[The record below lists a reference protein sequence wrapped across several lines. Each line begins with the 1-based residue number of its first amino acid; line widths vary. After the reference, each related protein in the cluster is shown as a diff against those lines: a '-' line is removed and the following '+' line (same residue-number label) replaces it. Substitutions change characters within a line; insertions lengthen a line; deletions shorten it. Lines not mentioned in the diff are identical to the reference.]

1 MKNQIIIVSL
11 VIGAGIGLTA
21 CGNPFAAGDAQKAQT
36 PVAKHAAAPTSI
48 SQQYGLVDV
57 HYTSGQINEIKNIAK
72 AQGVKTPFLP
82 TKMGGPSGVYRLLSA
97 TGKNH
102 VLALSFNDMTVFSAN
117 YFDDLTN
124 WFKAVD
130 QRTSWV
136 AQQKVKLAN
145 GTEAQW
151 WQVNYS
157 KGAMVQFL
165 AITQGNTW
173 IALEPNPAHP
183 LESFEQAVANYLVP
197 LANIKP
203 VSLSAVPAPTS
214 KPSIPAWFLHD
225 IQLTEQVNPTVG
237 ANYILNYG
245 ETNVYTSL
253 PQMNQVWYG
262 ALSNYGKNL
271 AFGYS
276 WAGVSQQVKSNVTP
290 PLLSINVM
298 EQTKQGGTTIG
309 VLVPAKCTGI
319 GNGDFVAFANGQAII
334 ATNKSGEVYYSVYP
348 IKGVSVPSN

>member
-1 MKNQIIIVSL
+1 MKNQIIIVLL

-21 CGNPFAAGDAQKAQT
+21 CGNSFAAGDAQKAQT
-36 PVAKHAAAPTSI
+36 PVAKHAA
-48 SQQYGLVDV
+48 
-57 HYTSGQINEIKNIAK
+57 
-72 AQGVKTPFLP
+72 
-82 TKMGGPSGVYRLLSA
+82 
-97 TGKNH
+97 
-102 VLALSFNDMTVFSAN
+102 
-117 YFDDLTN
+117 
-124 WFKAVD
+124 
-130 QRTSWV
+130 
-136 AQQKVKLAN
+136 
-145 GTEAQW
+145 
-151 WQVNYS
+151 
-157 KGAMVQFL
+157 
-165 AITQGNTW
+165 
-173 IALEPNPAHP
+173 
-183 LESFEQAVANYLVP
+183 
-197 LANIKP
+197 
-203 VSLSAVPAPTS
+203 APTS

-276 WAGVSQQVKSNVTP
+276 WAGVYQQVKSSVTP

-334 ATNKSGEVYYSVYP
+334 ATNKSGEVYYSVYLV
-348 IKGVSVPSN
+348 KGVSVPTN